1 MSNPSCDPA
10 SMSEDV
16 RGLRKEASKLLVTFE
31 EKRRSIEEGM
41 SDKSQIAIGR
51 RITPLRTQLARD
63 IYALGREKG
72 ITAGKWMIFPHTKD
86 VDRVWR
92 LIVGA
97 TVGDKLG
104 HAAKVASNDGSRDT
118 TIRLICIYNQDW
130 EDTVTV
136 KKVLKTLNE
145 MNLVKSDGPY
155 GRERGI
161 YYKADVLSWL
171 DINGG
176 NQYGLKPSLYASMDV
191 LREGWKR

>member
-1 MSNPSCDPA
+1 
-10 SMSEDV
+10 MSEDV
-16 RGLRKEASKLLVTFE
+16 RGLRKEASKLLDSFE
-31 EKRRSIEEGM
+31 LRRRSTEEGM
-41 SDKSQIAIGR
+41 SDKPQTAIGR
-51 RITPLRTQLARD
+51 KITPLRTQLSKD

-72 ITAGKWMIFPHTKD
+72 ITAGKWMIFPHTND

-92 LIVGA
+92 LIVSA

-104 HAAKVASNDGSRDT
+104 HAAKVASNDGSGDT
-118 TIRLICIYNQDW
+118 KPRLICIYNQDW

-136 KKVLKTLNE
+136 KKILTTLND
-145 MNLVKSDGPY
+145 MKLAKSEGPY

-176 NQYGLKPSLYASMDV
+176 NQYGLKASLYASMDV
-191 LREGWKR
+191 LREGWKC